1 MLGTM
6 VLVVGFSM
14 VATNKNVHV
23 LSFLVGNRTTET
35 LDSGYTD
42 MNCSWQYSLERLWKS
57 YGQKEVAI
65 GLVSMQQLLTVRN

>member
-1 MLGTM
+1 MVEIDESKLQKRNLMLGTM
-6 VLVVGFSM
+6 LLVVGFSM

-42 MNCSWQYSLERLWKS
+42 MNCSW
-57 YGQKEVAI
+57 
-65 GLVSMQQLLTVRN
+65 